1 MIMNRRPPICEL
13 VGRNVRQARVSRS
26 MSLTSL
32 SAASRI
38 SRSYIISLEHGR
50 RNPSL
55 FILDNL
61 AKALG
66 VETRD
71 LLAPE
76 KPGLSGS
83 PPSAA

>member
-1 MIMNRRPPICEL
+1 MNRRPPICEL
-13 VGRNVRQARVSRS
+13 VGRNVRQARVRRE
-26 MSLTSL
+26 MSQRSL
-32 SAASRI
+32 STESQI
-38 SRSYIISLEHGR
+38 SRCYIISLEQGR

-76 KPGLSGS
+76 KPG
-83 PPSAA
+83 